1 MNVVDRAWS
10 DKMDLTIER
19 IDTQME
25 CMYAKNAGECFIL
38 RESDSPDYNS
48 AVVLL
53 RNMAEKKDTTPLEK
67 EALSVAVRLL
77 RQNTEEKNRNQ
88 VK

>member
-1 MNVVDRAWS
+1 
-10 DKMDLTIER
+10 MDLTIER
-19 IDTQME
+19 MDTTMDR
-25 CMYAKNAGECFIL
+25 MYAKNVGECFIL
-38 RESDSPDYNS
+38 KESDNPDYRS

-53 RNMAEKKDTTPLEK
+53 RNIVEKKDTTSLEK

-77 RQNTEEKNRNQ
+77 RQNMEEKNRDG